1 MRQYI
6 IYSRGEKAEKN
17 YIQII
22 YEHFYPDEYI
32 QINRSDGKIINQD
45 LINMPILDINW
56 IENANINAFVEAIKF
71 DEYGVSPVNYFKHKN
86 DVKTYS
92 EAYILVDADL
102 KDKGSSSENAKE
114 KIALLMELSEIVSN
128 SDDNIEVLISS
139 PMLECIGD
147 NQDEYEYVSGES
159 YKKKINKQ
167 FPSGV
172 NGHFKA
178 NIEDVLLM
186 NVKKYQN
193 DDVDYSNQSL
203 FSIGRV

>member
-1 MRQYI
+1 
-6 IYSRGEKAEKN
+6 
-17 YIQII
+17 
-22 YEHFYPDEYI
+22 
-32 QINRSDGKIINQD
+32 
-45 LINMPILDINW
+45 MPILDINW
-56 IENANINAFVEAIKF
+56 IENANINAFVEAIKC

-128 SDDNIEVLISS
+128 SDENIEVLISS

-159 YKKKINKQ
+159 YKKNINKQ

-203 FSIGRV
+203 FPLEEYDFEHNKIKVRSPLFHLIASKEMLYGETELVIEFLNNFKET